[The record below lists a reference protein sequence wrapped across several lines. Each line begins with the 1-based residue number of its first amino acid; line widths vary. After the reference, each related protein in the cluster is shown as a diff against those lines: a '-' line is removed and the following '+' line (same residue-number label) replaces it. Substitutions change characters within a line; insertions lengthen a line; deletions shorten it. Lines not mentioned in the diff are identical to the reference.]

1 MQPENNVM
9 NLLER
14 QNEFGI
20 EQIIKVEKNV

>member
-9 NLLER
+9 DLLER
-14 QNEFGI
+14 LNEFGI